1 MRRTSILDGV
11 DIGTLQAQLVKMQQ
25 AYMDLST
32 GAKGESFS
40 YSQGEGARSV
50 TYTRANIG
58 QLVQAIIALQTQ
70 IDRLSGT
77 GYINRRP
84 PMVPFF

>member
-40 YSQGEGARSV
+40 YSQGEGARS
-50 TYTRANIG
+50 TTFTRANIG

-77 GYINRRP
+77 GHINRRP
-84 PMVPFF
+84 PMIPFF